1 MEGRSVTLETKDV
14 DRRLLNIIHF
24 VSCPEMSSSVCA
36 AVKLSSGR
44 LFPSVGLGTLN
55 SPKENEEDVIR
66 AVKAA
71 VRFGYRHIDC
81 AAIYRNE
88 RAVGHALK
96 ELFVEG
102 IIKREDIFVV
112 SKLWNTCHQPDLV
125 RPSLKK
131 TLEDLGLKY
140 LDLYLMHWPMAYK
153 EGGDFLPRGADGK
166 VLFSDVDY
174 LDTWRAMEDC
184 VDVGL
189 VRDIGCS
196 NYNSKQLQRLLDEA
210 RIKPAVN
217 QFEINC
223 YMTNR
228 KLVEFCKSKN
238 IVVTAFG
245 PLGTPSMEG
254 SLALLNE
261 PAITEIASK
270 YKKTPA
276 QVAIR
281 FLVQQEIT
289 VVPKSVTPAR
299 IEENI
304 KVFDFELMPDEM
316 EQLHN
321 LNKNFR
327 NYREEIA
334 LDHKYYPFY
343 AEF

>member
-1 MEGRSVTLETKDV
+1 
-14 DRRLLNIIHF
+14 
-24 VSCPEMSSSVCA
+24 MSAQSQR
-36 AVKLSSGR
+36 VKLTRGR
-44 LFPSVGLGTLN
+44 TMPVIGLGTYA
-55 SPKENEEDVIR
+55 PKESEEDVIR

-71 VRFGYRHIDC
+71 VRCGYRHIDC

-96 ELFVEG
+96 ELIVEG
-102 IIKREDIFVV
+102 IVQREDLFIC

-140 LDLYLMHWPMAYK
+140 LDLYLMHWPLAYK
-153 EGGDFLPRGADGK
+153 EGGDFLPQDENGK

-184 VDVGL
+184 VDLGL

-196 NYNSKQLQRLLDEA
+196 NFNSQQLQRLIDEA

-217 QFEINC
+217 QVEVNC

-228 KLVEFCKSKN
+228 KLIDFCKSRD

-245 PLGTPSMEG
+245 PLGTPSKEG
-254 SLALLNE
+254 SLPLLKE
-261 PAITEIASK
+261 PAITQLANK

-276 QVAIR
+276 QIALR
-281 FLVQQEIT
+281 FLVQQGLT

-304 KVFDFELMPDEM
+304 KVFDFELTSDEM
-316 EQLHN
+316 EQLFG

-327 NYREEIA
+327 NYSEDIA
-334 LDHKYYPFY
+334 LDHKYYPFHI
-343 AEF
+343 EF